1 MSNDQ
6 ATPTPADEPH
16 LVALIE
22 MVNRLVGLMSDPKA
36 VQARLSQLS
45 AAHSDAK
52 AASAQAAADR
62 EAADKRVAA
71 AEAEVEAARE
81 RHGLERD
88 KHHAAMAARET
99 DIVELERKAAEH
111 LKAAEADRA
120 EAQKIKDVLTKKL
133 AALTSAA

>member
-1 MSNDQ
+1 MKTMNDEP
-6 ATPTPADEPH
+6 TPPADEPH

-52 AASAQAAADR
+52 AASAAAVKDR
-62 EAADKRVAA
+62 
-71 AEAEVEAARE
+71 AEADEHLATVEREIAAARE

-88 KHHAAMAARET
+88 KHHEAMRQREADMT
-99 DIVELERKAAEH
+99 ALEQKAAVH
-111 LKAAEADRA
+111 LKAAQEHEQRAAAVRSKLEA
-120 EAQKIKDVLTKKL
+120 KL
-133 AALTSAA
+133 AALQAA